1 MSLDAFRAPPF
12 SSDSHHPGPTHGDQE
27 QEHGA

>member
-1 MSLDAFRAPPF
+1 MNLDAFRAPPAA
-12 SSDSHHPGPTHGDQE
+12 SDTHHSGLAHGDRE